1 MQLEQNSYQE
11 IFMIET
17 DNTESEE
24 STEESFADLFAA
36 SQSKSGRL
44 KPGEQIKAKVLH
56 VSGEWVFLDIGQK
69 GEGVL
74 ALSELKDQD
83 GNMVVS
89 PGDMISAW
97 FTGGERGELRFTTKI
112 GGIGAADRSLIEGAW
127 NAGIPVEGTVEKEV
141 KGGFEVKIGSNR
153 AFCPFSQMS
162 LRRVSDASIFIGQKL
177 KFIITE
183 YAEGGRNLIVSHRAI
198 LEEEVARE
206 KDLLK
211 DSLSV
216 GMKMN
221 ATVTS
226 IQKFGAFVRAG
237 AIEGLLPISELGWS
251 RVNDVSDLLSVG
263 DEISVVL
270 KFIDWENDK
279 FSFSLKDT
287 LPDPWDA
294 ALEKLP
300 VGSSHAGKVS
310 RLAQFGAFVTIADGV
325 DGLLHISKI
334 GKGKRIS
341 HPREVLKEGEIVE
354 VLIEGVDKD
363 SKRISLALAETVR
376 AAAEAEADITAF
388 RQQTAEVP
396 AGMGTFADLLN
407 KARR

>member
-1 MQLEQNSYQE
+1 MSELHDTE
-11 IFMIET
+11 I
-17 DNTESEE
+17 EE

-36 SQSKSGRL
+36 SQSKTGRL
-44 KPGEQIKAKVLH
+44 KPGQQIQAKVLH

-74 ALSELKDQD
+74 ALSELKDPD

-89 PGDMISAW
+89 PGDTITAW

-112 GGIGAADRSLIEGAW
+112 GGIGAADRSLIEDAW
-127 NAGIPVEGTVEKEV
+127 NAGIPVEGSVEKEV

-153 AFCPFSQMS
+153 AFAPFSQMS
-162 LRRVSDASIFIGQKL
+162 LRRVSDSSVFIGKKL
-177 KFIITE
+177 KFMITE

-198 LEEEVARE
+198 LEEEAARE

-211 DSLSV
+211 ESLSV
-216 GMKMN
+216 GMIMN

-237 AIEGLLPISELGWS
+237 AVGGLLPISELGWK
-251 RVNDVSDLLSVG
+251 RVNDVSEVLSVG

-287 LPDPWDA
+287 LPDPWEA
-294 ALEKLP
+294 MLQNLP
-300 VGSSHAGKVS
+300 VGSSHTGKVS
-310 RLAQFGAFVTIADGV
+310 RLAQFGAFVTIADGI

-334 GKGKRIS
+334 GKGKRIN

-354 VLIEGVDKD
+354 VLIEGVDRD

-376 AAAEAEADITAF
+376 AAAEAEEDIAAF
-388 RQQTAEVP
+388 RKQAAEVSTT
-396 AGMGTFADLLN
+396 GMGTFADLLN

>member
-1 MQLEQNSYQE
+1 MSESHDSEQE
-11 IFMIET
+11 ET
-17 DNTESEE
+17 A
-24 STEESFADLFAA
+24 EESFAELFAA
-36 SQSKSGRL
+36 SQSKSGKL

-74 ALSELKDQD
+74 ALSELKDPD

-89 PGDMISAW
+89 PGDTITAW

-112 GGIGAADRSLIEGAW
+112 GGVGAADRSLIEDAW

-153 AFCPFSQMS
+153 AFAPFSQMS
-162 LRRVSDASIFIGQKL
+162 LRRVSDSSVFIGKKL

-198 LEEEVARE
+198 LQEEVARE

-211 DSLSV
+211 ESLSV
-216 GMKMN
+216 GMIMN

-226 IQKFGAFVRAG
+226 IQKFGAFVRSG
-237 AIEGLLPISELGWS
+237 AIEGLLPISELAWK
-251 RVNDVSDLLSVG
+251 RVNDVSELLTVG

-270 KFIDWENDK
+270 KSIDWENDK

-287 LPDPWDA
+287 LPDPWEA
-294 ALEKLP
+294 MLQNLP
-300 VGSSHAGKVS
+300 IGSSHTGKVS

-341 HPREVLKEGEIVE
+341 HPREVLKEGELVE
-354 VLIEGVDKD
+354 VLIEGVDREN
-363 SKRISLALAETVR
+363 KRISLALTETVR
-376 AAAEAEADITAF
+376 AAAEAEEDMTAF
-388 RQQTAEVP
+388 RQQASEVS

>member
-1 MQLEQNSYQE
+1 MNELN
-11 IFMIET
+11 
-17 DNTESEE
+17 NTEPEE
-24 STEESFADLFAA
+24 STEESFAELFAA
-36 SQSKSGRL
+36 SQSKSGKL

-74 ALSELKDQD
+74 ALSELKDPD

-89 PGDMISAW
+89 PGDTITAW

-112 GGIGAADRSLIEGAW
+112 GGVGAADRSLIEDAW
-127 NAGIPVEGTVEKEV
+127 NAGIPVEGSVEKEV

-162 LRRVSDASIFIGQKL
+162 LRRVSDSSVFIGKKL

-198 LEEEVARE
+198 LEEEAARE

-211 DSLSV
+211 ESLSV
-216 GMKMN
+216 GDIMN

-226 IQKFGAFVRAG
+226 LQKFGAFVRAG
-237 AIEGLLPISELGWS
+237 AIEGLLPISELGWK
-251 RVNDVSDLLSVG
+251 RVNDVSEVLSVG

-287 LPDPWDA
+287 LPDPWEA
-294 ALEKLP
+294 MLENLP
-300 VGSSHAGKVS
+300 VGSVHTGTVS
-310 RLAQFGAFVTIADGV
+310 RLAQFGAFVTLADGV

-341 HPREVLKEGEIVE
+341 HPREVLKEGEVVE
-354 VLIEGVDKD
+354 VLIEGIDRE

-376 AAAEAEADITAF
+376 AAAEAEADISAF
-388 RQQTAEVP
+388 RQQAAEVP
-396 AGMGTFADLLN
+396 TGMGTFADLLKN
-407 KARR
+407 ARK

>member
-1 MQLEQNSYQE
+1 MNVLS
-11 IFMIET
+11 
-17 DNTESEE
+17 NTEPEE
-24 STEESFADLFAA
+24 SAEESFAELFAA
-36 SQSKSGRL
+36 SQSKSGKL

-74 ALSELKDQD
+74 ALSELKDPD
-83 GNMVVS
+83 GNMVVA
-89 PGDMISAW
+89 PGDTITAW

-112 GGIGAADRSLIEGAW
+112 GGVGAADRSLIEDAW

-162 LRRVSDASIFIGQKL
+162 LRRVSDSSALIGKKL

-198 LEEEVARE
+198 LEEEAARE

-211 DSLSV
+211 ESLSV
-216 GMKMN
+216 GMIMN

-226 IQKFGAFVRAG
+226 LQKFGAFVRAG
-237 AIEGLLPISELGWS
+237 AIEGLLPISELGWK
-251 RVNDVSDLLSVG
+251 RVNDVSEVLSVG

-270 KFIDWENDK
+270 KFIDWEHDK

-287 LPDPWDA
+287 LPDPWEA
-294 ALEKLP
+294 MLENLP
-300 VGSSHAGKVS
+300 VGSVHTGKVS
-310 RLAQFGAFVTIADGV
+310 RLAQFGAFVTLADGV

-341 HPREVLKEGEIVE
+341 HPREVLKEGEVVE
-354 VLIEGVDKD
+354 VLIEGIDREN
-363 SKRISLALAETVR
+363 KRISLALAEIVR

-388 RQQTAEVP
+388 RQQAAEVP
-396 AGMGTFADLLN
+396 AGMGTFADLLKN
-407 KARR
+407 ARK

>member
-1 MQLEQNSYQE
+1 
-11 IFMIET
+11 MIEADDT
-17 DNTESEE
+17 NSEE
-24 STEESFADLFAA
+24 SSEESFAELFAA
-36 SQSKSGRL
+36 SQSKSGKL
-44 KPGEQIKAKVLH
+44 KPGEQIKARVLH
-56 VSGEWVFLDIGQK
+56 VSGDWVFLDIGQK

-83 GNMVVS
+83 GNLVVS
-89 PGDMISAW
+89 PGDSITAW
-97 FTGGERGELRFTTKI
+97 FTGSERGEMRFTTKI
-112 GGIGAADRSLIEGAW
+112 GGIGAADRSLLEDAY

-162 LRRVSDASIFIGQKL
+162 LRRVADSSVFIGRKL
-177 KFIITE
+177 QFIISE

-198 LEEEVARE
+198 LEEEAARE

-211 DSLSV
+211 ESLTV
-216 GMKMN
+216 GTIMQ

-226 IQKFGAFVRAG
+226 LQKFGAFVRAG
-237 AIEGLLPISELGWS
+237 AIEGLLPISEIGWK
-251 RVNDVSDLLSVG
+251 RVNDVSEVLSVG

-270 KFIDWENDK
+270 KSIDWDNNK

-287 LPDPWDA
+287 LADPWEA
-294 ALEKLP
+294 MLENLP
-300 VGSSHAGKVS
+300 VGSVHTGKVS
-310 RLAQFGAFVTIADGV
+310 RLAQFGAFVTLADGV

-341 HPREVLKEGEIVE
+341 HPREVLKEGETVE
-354 VLIEGVDKD
+354 VLVEGIDRE

-376 AAAEAEADITAF
+376 AAAEAEEDIAAF
-388 RQQTAEVP
+388 RQQAAEVP
-396 AGMGTFADLLN
+396 TGMGTFADLLKN
-407 KARR
+407 ARK

>member
-1 MQLEQNSYQE
+1 
-11 IFMIET
+11 
-17 DNTESEE
+17 
-24 STEESFADLFAA
+24 
-36 SQSKSGRL
+36 
-44 KPGEQIKAKVLH
+44 
-56 VSGEWVFLDIGQK
+56 
-69 GEGVL
+69 
-74 ALSELKDQD
+74 
-83 GNMVVS
+83 MVVS
-89 PGDMISAW
+89 PGDMITAW

-112 GGIGAADRSLIEGAW
+112 GGVGAADRSLIEDAW
-127 NAGIPVEGTVEKEV
+127 NAGIPVEGSVEKEV

-162 LRRVSDASIFIGQKL
+162 LRRVSDSSVFIGKKL

-198 LEEEVARE
+198 LEEEADRE
-206 KDLLK
+206 RDLLK

-216 GMKMN
+216 GMIMQ

-226 IQKFGAFVRAG
+226 LQKFGAFVRAG
-237 AIEGLLPISELGWS
+237 AIEGLLPISELGWK
-251 RVNDVSDLLSVG
+251 RVNDVSEILTVG

-270 KFIDWENDK
+270 KFIDWENNK

-287 LPDPWDA
+287 LTDPWDA
-294 ALEKLP
+294 MLEKLP
-300 VGSSHAGKVS
+300 IGSSHSGTVS
-310 RLAQFGAFVTIADGV
+310 RLAQFGAFVTLADGI

-334 GKGKRIS
+334 GKGKRIN

-354 VLIEGVDKD
+354 VLIEGIDREN
-363 SKRISLALAETVR
+363 KRISLALTETVR

-388 RQQTAEVP
+388 RQQASEVP

>member
-1 MQLEQNSYQE
+1 MNELN
-11 IFMIET
+11 
-17 DNTESEE
+17 NTETEE
-24 STEESFADLFAA
+24 SEEESFAELFAA
-36 SQSKSGRL
+36 TQSKSGRL
-44 KPGEQIKAKVLH
+44 KPGEQIKARILH

-74 ALSELKDQD
+74 ALSELKDPD

-89 PGDMISAW
+89 PGDTITAW
-97 FTGGERGELRFTTKI
+97 FTGGERGEMRFTTKI
-112 GGIGAADRSLIEGAW
+112 GGIGAADRSLLEDAF

-162 LRRVSDASIFIGQKL
+162 LRRVSDSSIFIGKKL
-177 KFIITE
+177 QFIISE

-198 LEEEVARE
+198 LEEEAARE

-211 DSLSV
+211 ESLIV
-216 GMKMN
+216 GAIMN

-237 AIEGLLPISELGWS
+237 AIEGLLPISEIGWK
-251 RVNDVSDLLSVG
+251 RVNDVSEVLSVG

-270 KFIDWENDK
+270 KFIDWDNNK

-287 LPDPWDA
+287 LPDPWEA
-294 ALEKLP
+294 MLANLP
-300 VGSSHAGKVS
+300 IGSVHTGTVS
-310 RLAQFGAFVTIADGV
+310 RLAQFGAFVTLADGV

-341 HPREVLKEGEIVE
+341 HPREVLKEGEVVE
-354 VLIEGVDKD
+354 VLIEGVDRE

-388 RQQTAEVP
+388 RQQAAEVP
-396 AGMGTFADLLN
+396 TGMGTFADLLKN
-407 KARR
+407 ARK

>member
-1 MQLEQNSYQE
+1 MNELN
-11 IFMIET
+11 
-17 DNTESEE
+17 NTEPEE
-24 STEESFADLFAA
+24 SAEESFAELFAA
-36 SQSKSGRL
+36 SQSKSGKL

-74 ALSELKDQD
+74 ALSELKDPD
-83 GNMVVS
+83 GNMVVA
-89 PGDMISAW
+89 PGDTITAW

-112 GGIGAADRSLIEGAW
+112 GGVGAADRSLIEDAW

-162 LRRVSDASIFIGQKL
+162 LRRVSDSSALIGKKL

-198 LEEEVARE
+198 LEEEAARE

-211 DSLSV
+211 ESLSV
-216 GMKMN
+216 GMIMN

-237 AIEGLLPISELGWS
+237 AIEGLLPISELGWK
-251 RVNDVSDLLSVG
+251 RVNDVSEVLSVG

-270 KFIDWENDK
+270 KFIDWEHDK

-287 LPDPWDA
+287 LPDPWEA
-294 ALEKLP
+294 MLENLP
-300 VGSSHAGKVS
+300 VGSVHTGKVS
-310 RLAQFGAFVTIADGV
+310 RLAQFGAFVTLADGV

-341 HPREVLKEGEIVE
+341 HPREALKEGEVVE
-354 VLIEGVDKD
+354 VLIEGIDREN
-363 SKRISLALAETVR
+363 KRISLALAEIVR

-388 RQQTAEVP
+388 RQQAAEVP
-396 AGMGTFADLLN
+396 TGMGTFADLLKN
-407 KARR
+407 ARK